1 MYEVYEKLIYVIME
15 PLLCFYYALHF
26 QGAVI
31 LKEERISQSISTLP
45 RQHKYLWSFCHPQKQ
60 FWITVFKLTFLLVN
74 MEVLVFFLFFSS
86 YQCLEVLMLWSPSS
100 NWFLIL
106 INQIYRIKAFEIWFK
121 IRKQS
126 YLIN

>member
-31 LKEERISQSISTLP
+31 LKEERISQSIGTLP
-45 RQHKYLWSFCHPQKQ
+45 RQHKYLWSFCHPQKR

-74 MEVLVFFLFFSS
+74 MEVLVFFYSL
-86 YQCLEVLMLWSPSS
+86 V
-100 NWFLIL
+100 L
-106 INQIYRIKAFEIWFK
+106 INAWKC
-121 IRKQS
+121 
-126 YLIN
+126 